1 VSAGSLAIVC
11 SHLGCCCR
19 PLYHLPATIPACM
32 AVSTVSEDSN
42 DTSPW
47 SLVPEFERCP
57 HALDAASDDTAP
69 QLAGLESPARDAAKQ
84 RRHAHLGTAGAGLGS
99 LAQGAVAGPRPAR
112 HARVAGY
119 VMRPHDF
126 VRQSIHR
133 TWRKLTTKLLVLWR
147 GQLIP
152 NTSLEDVEDLLC
164 KWASDRA

>member
-1 VSAGSLAIVC
+1 MEW
-11 SHLGCCCR
+11 
-19 PLYHLPATIPACM
+19 YDF
-32 AVSTVSEDSN
+32 AV
-42 DTSPW
+42 
-47 SLVPEFERCP
+47 FGY
-57 HALDAASDDTAP
+57 
-69 QLAGLESPARDAAKQ
+69 LAGPLG
-84 RRHAHLGTAGAGLGS
+84 HAFFPHVGGAWPLIAS
-99 LAQGAVAGPRPAR
+99 FSVFA
-112 HARVAGY
+112 AGY

>member
-1 VSAGSLAIVC
+1 
-11 SHLGCCCR
+11 
-19 PLYHLPATIPACM
+19 
-32 AVSTVSEDSN
+32 
-42 DTSPW
+42 
-47 SLVPEFERCP
+47 
-57 HALDAASDDTAP
+57 
-69 QLAGLESPARDAAKQ
+69 
-84 RRHAHLGTAGAGLGS
+84 
-99 LAQGAVAGPRPAR
+99 
-112 HARVAGY
+112 VAGY